1 MRTRLVP
8 RGTVGG
14 RIAGA
19 WSPIRNKRAA
29 ALNAA
34 DSLPYSTQKIGLT
47 IASRRR
53 EPPSRRALFRR
64 RVTGISVRLVSSF
77 VSRVVSSF
85 SFSSS
90 S

>member
-1 MRTRLVP
+1 MSASMSSSLCAAESAMRTRLVP

-34 DSLPYSTQKIGLT
+34 DSLPY
-47 IASRRR
+47 
-53 EPPSRRALFRR
+53 
-64 RVTGISVRLVSSF
+64 
-77 VSRVVSSF
+77 
-85 SFSSS
+85 
-90 S
+90 